1 MRKLLLSFVVL
12 IPFISG
18 VTADDKNKISISL
31 DPSNSSLKDL
41 EPPAADYTDEILPHT
56 KIYNSNLSIKGGS
69 NNANYSYIAANTFF
83 NKGKYY
89 WEVQVEDL
97 AEIDQVG
104 VLLSKNSMND
114 ISTSVG
120 LMGVFYGGRGIQ
132 LSNGRKVGNNL
143 QVDHMGKFINNDIL
157 MIALDLDKG
166 IISFGRN
173 GKWSDGFGN
182 ANKNY
187 KNSTP
192 AFTDLQDLNENQSYV
207 VVHVMRNSVK
217 DNIGISHYNF
227 GDGFFGKKKI
237 INPWLI
243 NEAKFKYEVPM
254 NFNYFKQK

>member
-1 MRKLLLSFVVL
+1 
-12 IPFISG
+12 
-18 VTADDKNKISISL
+18 
-31 DPSNSSLKDL
+31 
-41 EPPAADYTDEILPHT
+41 
-56 KIYNSNLSIKGGS
+56 
-69 NNANYSYIAANTFF
+69 
-83 NKGKYY
+83 
-89 WEVQVEDL
+89 
-97 AEIDQVG
+97 
-104 VLLSKNSMND
+104 
-114 ISTSVG
+114 
-120 LMGVFYGGRGIQ
+120 
-132 LSNGRKVGNNL
+132 
-143 QVDHMGKFINNDIL
+143 GKFINNDIL